1 MNLNWVDYTIIG
13 IIAVSAVIS
22 IVRGFV
28 REVLSLVA
36 WVAAFWVA
44 LTFSHRGA
52 EYLTDYVQN
61 PSVREATAF
70 VVLFLATLLIVAL
83 VNYFIVQLVEKTG
96 ISGTDRFLGMIFGL
110 ARGVL
115 IVALLVLLAGL
126 TSIPKEPWWNQST
139 LLDHFV
145 SLAVWI
151 RDYLPADVAQNFKL
165 E

>member
-1 MNLNWVDYTIIG
+1 MNWVDYTIIG

-22 IVRGFV
+22 IARGFV

-44 LTFSHRGA
+44 LTFSHRAA
-52 EYLTDYVQN
+52 EYAADYIHN

-70 VVLFLATLLIVAL
+70 VVLFLVTLIVIAL

-110 ARGVL
+110 ARGVV

-126 TSIPKEPWWNQST
+126 TSVPKEPWWKEST
-139 LLDHFV
+139 LMEHFV

-151 RDYLPADVAQNFKL
+151 RDYLPADVRDKFKL

>member
-1 MNLNWVDYTIIG
+1 MNWVDYTIIG
-13 IIAVSAVIS
+13 IIAVSAVTSVI
-22 IVRGFV
+22 RGFV

-44 LTFSHRGA
+44 LKFSHQA
-52 EYLTDYVQN
+52 ADYATNYIHN

-70 VVLFLATLLIVAL
+70 IVLFLVTLLVVAL
-83 VNYFIVQLVEKTG
+83 VNYLIVQLVDKTG
-96 ISGTDRFLGMIFGL
+96 ISGTDRMLGMVFGI

-126 TSIPKEPWWNQST
+126 TSIPEEPWWKEST

-151 RDYLPADVAQNFKL
+151 RDYLPADVAKNFKL

>member
-1 MNLNWVDYTIIG
+1 MNWVDYTIIG
-13 IIAVSAVIS
+13 IIAVSAVTSVI
-22 IVRGFV
+22 RGFV

-44 LTFSHRGA
+44 LKFSHQA
-52 EYLTDYVQN
+52 ADYATN
-61 PSVREATAF
+61 YIPNSHVREATAF
-70 VVLFLATLLIVAL
+70 VVLFLVTLLVVAL
-83 VNYFIVQLVEKTG
+83 VNYLIVQLMDKTG
-96 ISGTDRFLGMIFGL
+96 ISGTDRMLGMVFGI

-115 IVALLVLLAGL
+115 IVALLVLLAGA
-126 TSIPKEPWWNQST
+126 TSIPEEPWWKEST

-151 RDYLPADVAQNFKL
+151 RDYLPADVAKSFKL